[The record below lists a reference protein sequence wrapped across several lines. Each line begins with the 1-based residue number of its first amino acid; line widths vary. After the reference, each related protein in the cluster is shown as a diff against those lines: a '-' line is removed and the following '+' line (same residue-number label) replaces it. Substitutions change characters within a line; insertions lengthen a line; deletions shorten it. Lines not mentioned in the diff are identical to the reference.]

1 MTGVC
6 STWLHSASSLWF
18 PCKFWQEFLQSCLRE
33 VLENA
38 VGKQPPGYCWLSPQI
53 PWRGHLERLL
63 WCPYLTKGWTQGW
76 PPRPWPQPYFW
87 SEQWPGIALLFLA
100 SSWLLWARAQLWLN
114 HFILVICPG
123 IVTPAPILLES
134 FLTEPHFGFLVPFQ
148 FYAPRKP
155 NQPRS
160 FQCID
165 CLPALLLLHFHLEI
179 WENLGY
185 SWTCFYLH
193 RWYWWWEAS
202 VLKLFSQDN

>member
-1 MTGVC
+1 MPLVNSPLAIVGCPHKYHEEDILKGCCGVPT
-6 STWLHSASSLWF
+6 SPRAE
-18 PCKFWQEFLQSCLRE
+18 PRADLRDPE
-33 VLENA
+33 
-38 VGKQPPGYCWLSPQI
+38 
-53 PWRGHLERLL
+53 
-63 WCPYLTKGWTQGW
+63 
-76 PPRPWPQPYFW
+76 

-160 FQCID
+160 FPCID

-193 RWYWWWEAS
+193 RWY
-202 VLKLFSQDN
+202 